1 MHLNQLEQAGCMLSC
16 RSVWQSCESRL
27 AGMRNGSET
36 SLRLEKVHSLTRL
49 EEQHGPYDAVLV
61 AAGAAAA
68 ILPEVG

>member
-1 MHLNQLEQAGCMLSC
+1 
-16 RSVWQSCESRL
+16 
-27 AGMRNGSET
+27 MRNGSQT